1 MHELVG
7 RVNCKQESNL
17 LFRHICN
24 TVVVPRLMQLRIL
37 AKNHYNSLGYQGG
50 TVNFHNHINKSIYSK
65 VLLLVVLL
73 KVSLFCIVL
82 VVLCVL
88 EAHSTDSLITQ
99 RRVK

>member
-37 AKNHYNSLGYQGG
+37 AKNHYNSLGYQGS

>member
-1 MHELVG
+1 MHELLG

-50 TVNFHNHINKSIYSK
+50 TV
-65 VLLLVVLL
+65 
-73 KVSLFCIVL
+73 SLFCIVL

-88 EAHSTDSLITQ
+88 EAHSTDSLVTQ